1 MKLTRRELA
10 GVLACGAAVQAQSPS
25 ETPEQLRKA
34 ASEEVRRDSAEIAK
48 FKVPVVVEPAFSFR
62 AQ

>member
-10 GVLACGAAVQAQSPS
+10 GIAAALPAVAQTPGPPKSVAEQA
-25 ETPEQLRKA
+25 A
-34 ASEEVRRDSAEIAK
+34 ADVHENVAEIRK
-48 FKVPVVVEPAFSFR
+48 IKLPLDTEPAFSFR